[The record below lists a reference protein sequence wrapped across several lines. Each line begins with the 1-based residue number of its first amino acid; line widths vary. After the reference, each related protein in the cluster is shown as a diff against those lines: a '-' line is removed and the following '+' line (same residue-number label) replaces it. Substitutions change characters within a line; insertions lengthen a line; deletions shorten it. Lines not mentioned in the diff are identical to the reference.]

1 VRGLKNVTADT
12 ALGGTSQKNF
22 NIGDLVEWKGPL
34 IPIEPDYS
42 GKERQVYRPG
52 VRFRGVILE
61 FYTETKTG
69 REVQMARIL
78 PVASQLIV
86 EVPCVILKKLETT

>member
-34 IPIEPDYS
+34 IPIEPDY
-42 GKERQVYRPG
+42 
-52 VRFRGVILE
+52 
-61 FYTETKTG
+61 
-69 REVQMARIL
+69 
-78 PVASQLIV
+78 
-86 EVPCVILKKLETT
+86 